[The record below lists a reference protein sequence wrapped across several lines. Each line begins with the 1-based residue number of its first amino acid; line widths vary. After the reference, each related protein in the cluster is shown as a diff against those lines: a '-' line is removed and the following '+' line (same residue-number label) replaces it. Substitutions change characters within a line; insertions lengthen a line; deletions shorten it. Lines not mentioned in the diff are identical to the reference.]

1 MAHDPVRWRMLIG
14 QVMRYGLVGGAV
26 TVLQGAVYWLLSARA
41 GWDPQLGNFAGY
53 LAAVTAGFV
62 AHGSFTFRGHDAQ
75 SAAPVR
81 LARFVGVS
89 LISLALNA
97 FWVWLTVTAL
107 EAPLWAPLPFMAVVT
122 PGLVFILN
130 RQWVFR

>member
-1 MAHDPVRWRMLIG
+1 MLIG

-97 FWVWLTVTAL
+97 FWVWLTVTVL
-107 EAPLWAPLPFMAVVT
+107 EAPLRAPLPFMAVVT

>member
-1 MAHDPVRWRMLIG
+1 MLIG
-14 QVMRYGLVGGAV
+14 QVIRYGVVGGAV
-26 TVLQGAVYWLLSARA
+26 TLLQGAVYWLLSSQA
-41 GWDPQLGNFAGY
+41 GWNPQLSNFAGY
-53 LAAVTAGFV
+53 LAAVTTGFL
-62 AHGSFTFRGHDAQ
+62 AHGSFTFRGAGAQ
-75 SAAPVR
+75 SAASVR

-107 EAPLWAPLPFMAVVT
+107 GAPLWAPLPFMAVVT
-122 PGLVFILN
+122 PGLVFMLN

>member
-1 MAHDPVRWRMLIG
+1 MLIG
-14 QVMRYGLVGGAV
+14 QIVRYGLVGGVV
-26 TVLQGAVYWLLSARA
+26 TALQGAVYWLLSSQA
-41 GWDPQLGNFAGY
+41 GWDPQLSNVAGY
-53 LAAVTAGFV
+53 LVAVATGFL
-62 AHGSFTFRGHDAQ
+62 AHGAITFRGQGAQ
-75 SAAPVR
+75 SVAPVR

-107 EAPLWAPLPFMAVVT
+107 GAPLWAPLPFMAVVT
-122 PGLVFILN
+122 PGIVFVLN

>member
-1 MAHDPVRWRMLIG
+1 MLIG
-14 QVMRYGLVGGAV
+14 QVIRYGLVGGAV

-122 PGLVFILN
+122 PGIVFVLN